1 MTYHLASLRM
11 CSIGDRSARFS
22 DLTISTIGIDGTPQ
36 DHIVWLRNGGGKSSL
51 LSLFYAL
58 LLPRKYDFMGRG
70 TNRALTDYIDT
81 GDTSHTIAVWYP
93 ATSGTLY
100 GSPER
105 VLVTGAVY
113 EWKDQRKPANAA
125 SSDDLAQTYYAF
137 FATPGVCDA
146 HTLPVTDEGGHRVRR
161 NEFIG
166 RLGAQAAAHNAS
178 EFAVVHKNFGDWER
192 TLAARGLDPDLFRSQ
207 KQMNHVEGDVEN
219 LFKFKNEK
227 DFIDFL
233 LKLTVSPEVTD
244 RIADGVNM
252 IADKIS
258 QKPIKIIERKFCRT
272 AADGLQR
279 LAEASTAQTRMV
291 AELESATTEA
301 RALSARLGVAA
312 HAAESRRAEIKE
324 GTGVLSTE
332 RARLSTEERNSA
344 ALAAMYRRRAAELR
358 LVEAQEQLRLAEEA
372 RSRVQR
378 NVKVWQTAGPLAD
391 RLGAADELELARAA
405 AAEEA
410 LELAP
415 LALIHDNHA
424 AAYKTLLGVLADA
437 STARAR
443 EVRTVAVAA
452 LDEAAAA
459 DKQAEEVRDAAG
471 DAQTEAGKFQVRLD
485 QYTEQ
490 LRDAVE
496 HQALP
501 DIDADPVAHV
511 AALNADRRYHGKE
524 LEQVRQRRAMR
535 PAEHTRLNQDFL
547 RLTGDRTQM
556 QNEQSQLCA
565 ERDLHEATAA
575 RLAGEARVIS
585 LVEASND
592 EPVNLWT
599 DAETLV
605 HALEREVRRS
615 DADLLTEK
623 VAQAAAERTT
633 DAHGETGYLPS
644 TLDADRVVRVLAGT
658 GIDAVIGWEYLRSE
672 LPDNLLHAALADPV
686 LSRIGAGV
694 VIATDR
700 ADAACN
706 ALIAAEADTVAL
718 VDVFTAAAV
727 GSAVS
732 LRIAVGE
739 SDVMSSWSGLAL
751 GLVDRA
757 AAGAEADALV
767 AAAHDQASF
776 LTALIAARES
786 DRELWREVVEFLH
799 ACPAGHLTDLSARIA
814 DLDGRL
820 EQLNDEIGANE
831 RRQLALAEADAAD
844 LKTET
849 ELSTRIN
856 GLGQALARLASLL
869 GGGAAHRGEWEA
881 ARDAATARYQ
891 ELTAQVGSHRAAS
904 TAATRRSYQL
914 GLEAQGLERDALVHR
929 DRASEVA
936 FISEPTS
943 MPTPDDVSSHS
954 LEMLRRRTDN
964 ARRAHDLPASQFL
977 AAARVDDLARRLLHL
992 DAELPDDPDLL
1003 AEAKAVLSTPT
1014 GQSRQNRAAALAAAD
1029 RALSTCIETVG
1040 EARSNVASARE
1051 TLDSTN
1057 DPRRTVTRR
1066 DVVEPTDATH
1076 SAQLATEQEEMAARL
1091 RQLGSDLEETI
1102 RSLNDEDHGLELRVE
1117 KLKNLANGLPEPT
1130 ETGNLAEAF
1139 AGDFASGET
1148 ARAEVLAA
1156 LAAAQA
1162 RVDTEVRRV
1171 AKQVEQLRLMAADYS
1186 SVPVKARDRLRFD
1199 APDVLAANANKL
1211 ASSLSLR
1218 AEQIDGDL
1226 DAIALDQSV
1235 VTQTL
1240 TGVVADNFDMFRR
1253 TQKYSL
1259 LPQGLGGLSGRPLLK
1274 IRFNLVEENL
1284 RSHVEQVIED
1294 AVAKGNKPDGM
1305 DLLIASTHAAVGA
1318 RGFTVKVVK
1327 PVWDVTP
1334 IEEDVAALGKWSGG
1348 ERLTAG
1354 VALYCT
1360 IAKVRAV
1367 NAGHKDQSG
1376 GTLVL
1381 DNPIG
1386 RASHGP
1392 MVELQ
1397 RRVAAAQG
1405 VQLIYATGLQDFDAV
1420 SQFPTI
1426 TRLENRRGLAGQYKF
1441 VLSDDD
1447 EAIIGARIAHGDWME
1462 GQGGE

>member
-22 DLTISTIGIDGTPQ
+22 DLTVSTIGIDGTPQ

-81 GDTSHTIAVWYP
+81 GDTSHTIAVWHS
-93 ATSGTLY
+93 ATTGTLG

-113 EWKDQRKPANAA
+113 EWKDQRKPANFA
-125 SSDDLAQTYYAF
+125 SSEDLAQTYYAF
-137 FATPGVCDA
+137 FATPGVFDA
-146 HTLPVTDEGGHRVRR
+146 YTLPVTDESGYRVRR
-161 NEFIG
+161 NDFIG

-178 EFAVVHKNFGDWER
+178 EFAIVHKNFGDWER

-219 LFKFKNEK
+219 LFKFKNAK

-244 RIADGVNM
+244 RIADSVSM
-252 IADKIS
+252 IADRIS
-258 QKPIKIIERKFCRT
+258 LKPTKIIERKFCRA

-279 LAEASTAQTRMV
+279 LAEASNAQTRMV
-291 AELESATTEA
+291 AELEAATTDA
-301 RALSARLGVAA
+301 RALSARLGAA
-312 HAAESRRAEIKE
+312 IQAAESRRAEITE
-324 GTGVLSTE
+324 GTGILSTD
-332 RARLSTEERNSA
+332 RAGLSTEERNST

-358 LVEAQEQLRLAEEA
+358 LAEAQEQLELAEEA
-372 RSRVQR
+372 RSHARR
-378 NVKVWQTAGPLAD
+378 TVKVWQTAGPLAEHRD
-391 RLGAADELELARAA
+391 AADELEVARAA

-437 STARAR
+437 STASAR
-443 EVRTVAVAA
+443 EAHAASFEA
-452 LDEAAAA
+452 LDAAAAA
-459 DKQAEEVRDAAG
+459 DRQAEEARDAAG

-490 LRDAVE
+490 LREAVE

-501 DIDADPVAHV
+501 DIDADPVAHA
-511 AALNADRRYHGKE
+511 AALEADRDLRIKE
-524 LEQVRQRRAMR
+524 LEQVRERRAVR

-547 RLTGDRTQM
+547 RRTGDRTEI
-556 QNEQSQLCA
+556 QNEQSQLRT

-585 LVEASND
+585 LVEASTD

-615 DADLLTEK
+615 DAALITEK
-623 VAQAAAERTT
+623 VALADAERTI
-633 DAHGETGYLPS
+633 DAHAETGYLPS
-644 TLDADRVVRVLAGT
+644 TLDADRVVRVLAET
-658 GIDAVIGWEYLRSE
+658 GIDAVIGWEHLRSE
-672 LPDNLLHAALADPV
+672 LPDNLLHEALADPV

-694 VIATDR
+694 VVATDR

-706 ALIAAEADTVAL
+706 ALSAAEADTVAL

-727 GSAVS
+727 GFAVS
-732 LRIAVGE
+732 VRIAEGE
-739 SDVMSSWSGLAL
+739 PYVMSSWSGLAP

-757 AAGAEADALV
+757 AAEADADALV
-767 AAAHDQASF
+767 AAARDQASF
-776 LTALIAARES
+776 STALIDARES
-786 DRELWREVVEFLH
+786 DRELRREVVEFLND
-799 ACPAGHLTDLSARIA
+799 CPAGHLSDLADRIA
-814 DLDGRL
+814 HLDGRL
-820 EQLNDEIGANE
+820 AQLNDEISANE
-831 RRQLALAEADAAD
+831 RAQLTLAEDDAAD
-844 LKTET
+844 LMKET
-849 ELSTRIN
+849 GLSTWIS

-869 GGGAAHRGEWEA
+869 RGGAVRRGEWEA
-881 ARDAATARYQ
+881 ARDAATARYRA
-891 ELTAQVGSHRAAS
+891 LTTQAVSHRAAS
-904 TAATRRSYQL
+904 TAASNRSHQL
-914 GLEAQGLERDALVHR
+914 DLEAQELEREAQVHR
-929 DRASEVA
+929 DHARELAY
-936 FISEPTS
+936 IDEPTDI
-943 MPTPDDVSSHS
+943 PTPDDVAGFT

-977 AAARVDDLARRLLHL
+977 AAARVDDLARRLFQL

-1003 AEAKAVLSTPT
+1003 AEAKVVLSTPA
-1014 GQSRQNRAAALAAAD
+1014 GQSRQNRATALEAAD
-1029 RALSTCIETVG
+1029 KALSTCTETIG
-1040 EARSNVASARE
+1040 EARSNVANAKE

-1066 DVVEPTDATH
+1066 DAVEPTDAAH
-1076 SAQLATEQEEMAARL
+1076 AAQLATEQEEMAARM
-1091 RQLGSDLEETI
+1091 RQLASDLEETI
-1102 RSLNDEDHGLELRVE
+1102 GALNDEDHSLEVRAE
-1117 KLKNLANGLPEPT
+1117 KLKNLASGLPEPA
-1130 ETGNLAEAF
+1130 ETGNPAEVF
-1139 AGDFASGET
+1139 AGDFATGAT
-1148 ARAEVLAA
+1148 ARDEVLAA
-1156 LAAAQA
+1156 LGAAQT
-1162 RVDTEVRRV
+1162 RVDTEALYI
-1171 AKQVEQLRLMAADYS
+1171 AKQVELLRLTAADYS

-1199 APDVLAANANKL
+1199 PPDVLAANAHKL
-1211 ASSLSLR
+1211 AASLNLR
-1218 AEQIDGDL
+1218 AMQIDGDL
-1226 DAIALDQSV
+1226 DAIALDQAV
-1235 VTQTL
+1235 VTQAL
-1240 TGVVADNFDMFRR
+1240 AGVVADNFDMFRR

-1259 LPQGLGGLSGRPLLK
+1259 LPEGLGGLSGRPLLK
-1274 IRFNLVEENL
+1274 IRFNLAEENL

-1305 DLLIASTHAAVGA
+1305 DLLMACTHAAVGA

-1327 PVWDVTP
+1327 PVWDQSP

-1426 TRLENRRGLAGQYKF
+1426 TRLENRRGLAGRYKF
-1441 VLSDDD
+1441 VLRDDD
-1447 EAIIGARIAHGDWME
+1447 EAITGARVAHADRLE
-1462 GQGGE
+1462 GPVDA